1 LSGAHSRSA
10 ASEPTREATL
20 IFGTIADN
28 PQEARDKAGEWPAFL
43 AFVKAHLGAVGIT
56 ETRLVYCHSP
66 GEMAEWMRDGK
77 VDIFDESP
85 FAAYIEARLGGTDEP
100 ILNRWKNGNEKFG
113 SVIFASKGGGIDSLD
128 KLKGRRLV
136 FRGDTSTT
144 QYFLPKAFLL
154 DRGYK
159 VVERQPPQPVA
170 SDEIGYYF
178 AWTSRD
184 QEVEDVMNGTA
195 AAGGNSDEFINQLL
209 GSPNHLP
216 GIHKADLKI
225 LSTVPGVMRR
235 LVTARSG
242 LDPRVRVALQD
253 LLANMHTTPEG
264 QRVLKSFGRASRFSR
279 VDRETAFVGIA
290 EHSELVDQELQ
301 KWREPTGGR

>member
-1 LSGAHSRSA
+1 
-10 ASEPTREATL
+10 
-20 IFGTIADN
+20 
-28 PQEARDKAGEWPAFL
+28 
-43 AFVKAHLGAVGIT
+43 
-56 ETRLVYCHSP
+56 
-66 GEMAEWMRDGK
+66 
-77 VDIFDESP
+77 
-85 FAAYIEARLGGTDEP
+85 
-100 ILNRWKNGNEKFG
+100 
-113 SVIFASKGGGIDSLD
+113 
-128 KLKGRRLV
+128 
-136 FRGDTSTT
+136 
-144 QYFLPKAFLL
+144 
-154 DRGYK
+154 

-209 GSPNHLP
+209 GSPDHLP

-225 LSTVPGVMRR
+225 LATVPGVMRR